1 MLLIITGAG
10 VYKDGPEGWTV
21 HFRGKLDGTEIFEYD
36 SRISRITT
44 VVLRLAI
51 FLVFLGRPTIF
62 DQNLGLKNGLLT
74 KFSQNWSVQS
84 GRASNFPQ
92 KRPEI
97 LFFRTGHVIP
107 GPSLYG

>member
-44 VVLRLAI
+44 GHI
-51 FLVFLGRPTIF
+51 FGV
-62 DQNLGLKNGLLT
+62 
-74 KFSQNWSVQS
+74 
-84 GRASNFPQ
+84 
-92 KRPEI
+92 
-97 LFFRTGHVIP
+97 FRTA
-107 GPSLYG
+107 YNF